1 MAEQVDSD
9 ELIRLVSQRTGVDTD
24 TVETLVEAF
33 LDEIYQVIRRFVTN

>member
-1 MAEQVDSD
+1 MTERVDRD

-33 LDEIYQVIRRFVTN
+33 LDEIYQAIRPG